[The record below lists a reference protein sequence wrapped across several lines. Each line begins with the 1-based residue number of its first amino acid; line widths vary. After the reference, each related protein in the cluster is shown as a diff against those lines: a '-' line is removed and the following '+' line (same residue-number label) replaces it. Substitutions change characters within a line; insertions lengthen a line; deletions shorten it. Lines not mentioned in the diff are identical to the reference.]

1 MTSSSEPKFTL
12 TSVSLERSPFSLTLP
27 SNGGV
32 SICLIGSSRS
42 GKTTLMKHLYREYF
56 KKHMTVMFSM
66 NTQAEIYED
75 LGEKVLISP
84 SYHPT
89 LLKEAHEINVVCK
102 NKHPFLFISD
112 DYVDHAIKNDK
123 EVTRLLTIYRNSN
136 MSSIFSFQGNTL
148 MSAAGRNSCNYIC
161 IFKQQ
166 TPKAWKAIIEE
177 FLDMWLPLGWTMAQ
191 KISYCKSVTGDH
203 SFFFIDNIEG
213 CACISKLTAAQI
225 A

>member
-1 MTSSSEPKFTL
+1 MTH
-12 TSVSLERSPFSLTLP
+12 LERKPFSLSLP

-42 GKTTLMKHLYREYF
+42 GKTTLMKHLHREYF
-56 KKHMTVMFSM
+56 KKCLTIMFSM
-66 NTQAEIYED
+66 NTQAAIYED
-75 LGEKVLISP
+75 LGDKVLVSP

-89 LLKEAHEINVVCK
+89 LLKEAHEINVAAK
-102 NKHPFLFISD
+102 NKYPFLFISD

-148 MSAAGRNSCNYIC
+148 MSSSGRNSCNYIC

-166 TPKAWKAIIEE
+166 TPKAWKNVIEE
-177 FLDMWLPLGWTMAQ
+177 FLDMWLPLGMTLAQ
-191 KISYCKSVTGDH
+191 KIAYCKAATEDH
-203 SFFFIDNIEG
+203 CFFFIDNIEG
-213 CACISKLTAAQI
+213 TACICRLTAAQ
-225 A
+225 AGA

>member
-1 MTSSSEPKFTL
+1 
-12 TSVSLERSPFSLTLP
+12 
-27 SNGGV
+27 
-32 SICLIGSSRS
+32 
-42 GKTTLMKHLYREYF
+42 MKHLYREYF
-56 KKHMTVMFSM
+56 KKHLTVMFSM
-66 NTQAEIYED
+66 NTQAEIYSD
-75 LGEKVLISP
+75 LGDKVIVSP

-89 LLKEAHEINVVCK
+89 LLKEAHEINVICK

-136 MSSIFSFQGNTL
+136 MSSIFSFQGNTM
-148 MSAAGRNSCNYIC
+148 MSAAGRNSCNYIM

-166 TPKAWKAIIEE
+166 TPKAWKNVIEE

-213 CACISKLTAAQI
+213 RGCISKLTAAQI